1 MNLLYTLALT
11 SVYIFNLLGQYLSVG
26 EYGKPAI
33 SDKPVAMDVTPAT
46 AADETPSKNANRWN
60 FGGKDIKWILKS
72 SANGTYTLGYQ
83 DSNAYSTAFVYT
95 QNGAIVTS
103 YEEPDVTFESEHE
116 SAHWKVST
124 EAPKN
129 QAVTLDETQ
138 DYVRPTFTGSYVDVT
153 LKRKLNTNEWN
164 TLCLPF
170 PLSAAQ
176 IAELWGAGSKVAILT
191 GDSETK
197 LFFSICDDIEAG
209 KPCLLE
215 PKKVNTTDHTYEI
228 KDIVVSTWKN
238 NSELQYVAGKTR
250 MVGFFSPKMVKEGSY
265 VFGDANKMYH
275 LVSDMKA
282 NGFRCYFE
290 DVACESRVLT
300 WGIDDNTTGIDG
312 TFVTPQAPKVGNI
325 YTVNGQLVRR
335 NSTAAGLAPGVYIMN
350 GIKLIVK

>member
-26 EYGKPAI
+26 ADGKPAI
-33 SDKPVAMDVTPAT
+33 SDKPVAMEYSKAT
-46 AADETPSKNANRWN
+46 ETPDKDANRWN
-60 FGGKDIKWILKS
+60 FGGKDIKWILKP
-72 SANGTYTLGYQ
+72 SADGTYTLGYQ
-83 DSNAYSTAFVYT
+83 DSDAYSTAFVYT

-103 YEEPDVTFESEHE
+103 YEEPAATIK
-116 SAHWKVST
+116 SAQWKYST
-124 EAPKN
+124 EAPKQ

-138 DYVRPTFTGSYVDVT
+138 NYVRPTFTGSYVDVT
-153 LKRKLNTNEWN
+153 LKRKLYTDEWN
-164 TLCLPF
+164 SLCLPF

-176 IAELWGAGSKVAILT
+176 IAELWGDGSKVAILT

-197 LFFSICDDIEAG
+197 LFFSTCDNIEAG

-215 PKKVNTTDHTYEI
+215 PKNVNNTDHTYEI
-228 KDIVVSTWKN
+228 KNIEVSTWVEN
-238 NSELQYVAGKTR
+238 NSELQYVAGNTR
-250 MVGFFSPKMVKEGSY
+250 IVGFFSPTIVKKGSY
-265 VFGDANKMYH
+265 GFGAANKMYH
-275 LVSDMKA
+275 LVEDMKA

-290 DVACESRVLT
+290 DVADESRVLT

-312 TFVTPQAPKVGNI
+312 TFVTPEAPKVGNI

>member
-26 EYGKPAI
+26 EDGKPAI

-83 DSNAYSTAFVYT
+83 DSDAYSTAFVYT
-95 QNGAIVTS
+95 QNGALATS
-103 YEEPDVTFESEHE
+103 YEEPDATFESKHE

-176 IAELWGAGSKVAILT
+176 IAELWGAGTKVAILT

-197 LFFSICDDIEAG
+197 LFFSTCDDIKAG
-209 KPCLLE
+209 KPCLLD
-215 PKKVNTTDHTYEI
+215 PKNVNADYTYEI
-228 KDIVVSTWKN
+228 KGIDVSTWEN
-238 NSELQYVAGKTR
+238 NSDLQYVAGKTR
-250 MVGFFSPKMVKEGSY
+250 MVGFFSPETVKEGSY

-290 DVACESRVLT
+290 DVAVASRVLT
-300 WGIDDNTTGIDG
+300 WGIDDNTTGIDD

>member
-11 SVYIFNLLGQYLSVG
+11 SVYIFNSQGQYLSVG
-26 EYGKPAI
+26 DDGKPVL
-33 SDKPVAMDVTPAT
+33 SKEPVAMDVTEAN
-46 AADETPSKNANRWN
+46 ETPKTKDAGRKNFN
-60 FGGKDIKWILKS
+60 GTDIKWILKS
-72 SANGTYTLGYQ
+72 SADGTYTLGYQ
-83 DSNAYSTAFVYT
+83 DSDAYSTAFIYT

-103 YEEPDVTFESEHE
+103 YEEPDATFKP
-116 SAHWKVST
+116 AQWKVS
-124 EAPKN
+124 KK

-138 DYVRPTFTGSYVDVT
+138 KYERPTFTGPYVDVT
-153 LKRKLNTNEWN
+153 LKRKLYADEWN
-164 TLCLPF
+164 SLCLPF
-170 PLSAAQ
+170 SLSAAQ
-176 IAELWGAGSKVAILT
+176 IEELWGEGSKVAILT

-197 LFFSICDDIEAG
+197 LSFSICEAIEAG

-215 PKKVNTTDHTYEI
+215 PKKVNATDYTYEI
-228 KDIVVSTWKN
+228 KEIDVSTWVEN
-238 NSELQYVAGKTR
+238 NSELQYVAGNTR
-250 MVGFFSPKMVKEGSY
+250 IVGFFSPTTVKEGTY
-265 VFGDANKMYH
+265 VLGESNKMYH

>member
-11 SVYIFNLLGQYLSVG
+11 SVYIFNSLGQYLSVG
-26 EYGKPAI
+26 NDGKPVL
-33 SDKPVAMDVTPAT
+33 SKKPVAMDVT
-46 AADETPSKNANRWN
+46 AANETPYKDANRWN

-83 DSNAYSTAFVYT
+83 DSDAYSTAFVYT
-95 QNGAIVTS
+95 LDGAIAIS
-103 YEEPDVTFESEHE
+103 NEEPAATFES
-116 SAHWKVST
+116 AQWKVST
-124 EAPKN
+124 EAPK
-129 QAVTLDETQ
+129 QQTVTLDEAQ
-138 DYVRPTFTGSYVDVT
+138 NYVRPTFTGSYVDVT
-153 LKRKLNTNEWN
+153 LKRKFNTNEWN

-197 LFFSICDDIEAG
+197 LFFSTCDNIEAG
-209 KPCLLE
+209 KPCLLD
-215 PKKVNTTDHTYEI
+215 PKNVNADHTYEI
-228 KDIVVSTWKN
+228 KDIEVSTWEN
-238 NSELQYVAGKTR
+238 NSERQYVAGKTR
-250 MVGFFSPKMVKEGSY
+250 MVGFFSPTMIKEGSY

-275 LVSDMKA
+275 LVSDMEAK
-282 NGFRCYFE
+282 GFRCYFE
-290 DVACESRVLT
+290 DVAGASRVLT

-312 TFVTPQAPKVGNI
+312 TFVKPEAPKVGNI

>member
-11 SVYIFNLLGQYLSVG
+11 SVYIFNSLGQYLSVV
-26 EYGKPAI
+26 EDGKPAI
-33 SDKPVAMDVTPAT
+33 SDKPVAMDVT
-46 AADETPSKNANRWN
+46 AANETPSKDANRWN

-95 QNGAIVTS
+95 QNGAIATS
-103 YEEPDVTFESEHE
+103 YEEPAATFES
-116 SAHWKVST
+116 AQWKVST
-124 EAPKN
+124 EAPKQ
-129 QAVTLDETQ
+129 QAVTLDEAQ
-138 DYVRPTFTGSYVDVT
+138 NYVRPTFIGSYVDVT
-153 LKRKLNTNEWN
+153 LKRKLYTNEWN

-197 LFFSICDDIEAG
+197 LSFSICDNIEAG
-209 KPCLLE
+209 KPCLLD
-215 PKKVNTTDHTYEI
+215 PKTINENHTYEI
-228 KDIVVSTWKN
+228 KDIEVSTWEN
-238 NSELQYVAGKTR
+238 NSDLQYRAGNTR
-250 MVGFFSPKMVKEGSY
+250 MVGFFSPTTVKKGSY
-265 VFGDANKMYH
+265 GLGEANKMYH
-275 LVSDMKA
+275 LVSDMEAK
-282 NGFRCYFE
+282 GFRCYFE
-290 DVACESRVLT
+290 DVAGASRVLT

-312 TFVTPQAPKVGNI
+312 TFVKPEAPKVGNI

>member
-11 SVYIFNLLGQYLSVG
+11 SVYIFNSLGQYLSVG
-26 EYGKPAI
+26 KDGKPAI
-33 SDKPVAMDVTPAT
+33 SDKPVAMDVTDAT
-46 AADETPSKNANRWN
+46 ETETPAKDANRWN
-60 FGGKDIKWILKS
+60 FGGTDIKWILKS

-83 DSNAYSTAFVYT
+83 DSDAYSTAFVYT
-95 QNGAIVTS
+95 LNGAIVTS
-103 YEEPDVTFESEHE
+103 YEEPAATFES
-116 SAHWKVST
+116 AQWKVSS

-129 QAVTLDETQ
+129 QAVTLDEAQ
-138 DYVRPTFTGSYVDVT
+138 NYVRPTFNGSYVDVT
-153 LKRKLNTNEWN
+153 LKRKLKTDEWN

-176 IAELWGAGSKVAILT
+176 IKELWGAGSKVSILT

-197 LFFSICDDIEAG
+197 LFFSTCDDIEAG

-215 PKKVNTTDHTYEI
+215 PKKVNENHTYEI
-228 KDIVVSTWKN
+228 KDIDVSTWKN
-238 NSELQYVAGKTR
+238 NSERQYVAGKTR
-250 MVGFFSPKMVKEGSY
+250 MVGFFSRTMVKEGSY
-265 VFGDANKMYH
+265 VFGESNKMYH
-275 LVSDMKA
+275 LDEDMEA

-290 DVACESRVLT
+290 DVAGESRVLT

-312 TFVTPQAPKVGNI
+312 TFVAPQAPKVGNI

>member
-11 SVYIFNLLGQYLSVG
+11 SVYIYNSLGQYLSVG
-26 EYGKPAI
+26 TDGKPAI
-33 SDKPVAMDVTPAT
+33 SDKPVAMDVT
-46 AADETPSKNANRWN
+46 AANETPSKDANRWN

-72 SANGTYTLGYQ
+72 SADGTYTLGYQ

-95 QNGAIVTS
+95 QNGAIATS
-103 YEEPDVTFESEHE
+103 YEEPAATFES
-116 SAHWKVST
+116 AQWKVST
-124 EAPKN
+124 EAPKQ
-129 QAVTLDETQ
+129 QAVTLDEAQ
-138 DYVRPTFTGSYVDVT
+138 NYERPTFTGSHVDVT
-153 LKRKLNTNEWN
+153 LKRKLNKNEWN

-176 IAELWGAGSKVAILT
+176 IAELWGASTKVAILT

-197 LFFSICDDIEAG
+197 LSFSFCDNIEAG
-209 KPCLLE
+209 KPYLLNPE
-215 PKKVNTTDHTYEI
+215 RVNQEHTYEI
-228 KDIVVSTWKN
+228 KDIEVSTWN
-238 NSELQYVAGKTR
+238 NSDLQHIVGSTR
-250 MVGFFSPKMVKEGSY
+250 MKGFFSPRTIMKGSY
-265 VFGDANKMYH
+265 VIGEANKVYH
-275 LVSDMKA
+275 LVSNMEAK
-282 NGFRCYFE
+282 GFRCYFE
-290 DVACESRVLT
+290 DVTGKNRVLT

>member
-11 SVYIFNLLGQYLSVG
+11 SVYIFNSLGQYLSVG
-26 EYGKPAI
+26 KDGKPAI
-33 SDKPVAMDVTPAT
+33 SDKPVAMEVSKAN
-46 AADETPSKNANRWN
+46 ETPSKDANRWN

-72 SANGTYTLGYQ
+72 SADGTYTLGYQ
-83 DSNAYSTAFVYT
+83 DSDAYSTAFVYT
-95 QNGAIVTS
+95 LDGAIAIS
-103 YEEPDVTFESEHE
+103 YEEPAATFES
-116 SAHWKVST
+116 AQWKVST
-124 EAPKN
+124 EAPK
-129 QAVTLDETQ
+129 QQTVTLDEAQ
-138 DYVRPTFTGSYVDVT
+138 NYVRPTFTGSYVDVT
-153 LKRKLNTNEWN
+153 LKRKFNTNEWN

-197 LFFSICDDIEAG
+197 LFFSTCDNIEAG
-209 KPCLLE
+209 KPCLLD
-215 PKKVNTTDHTYEI
+215 PKNVNADHTYEI
-228 KDIVVSTWKN
+228 KDIEVSTWEN
-238 NSELQYVAGKTR
+238 NSERQYVAGKTR
-250 MVGFFSPKMVKEGSY
+250 MVGFFSPTMVKEGSY

-275 LVSDMKA
+275 LVSDMEAK
-282 NGFRCYFE
+282 GFRCYFE
-290 DVACESRVLT
+290 DIAGASRVLT

-312 TFVTPQAPKVGNI
+312 TFVTPETPKVENI

>member
-1 MNLLYTLALT
+1 MNLLYTLALA
-11 SVYIFNLLGQYLSVG
+11 SVYIFNSQGQYLSVG
-26 EYGKPAI
+26 EDGKPVL
-33 SDKPVAMDVTPAT
+33 SKRPVAMEVSKAT
-46 AADETPSKNANRWN
+46 ETPSKDANRWN
-60 FGGKDIKWILKS
+60 FGGTDIKWILKS
-72 SANGTYTLGYQ
+72 SADGTYTLGYQ
-83 DSNAYSTAFVYT
+83 DSDAYSTAFVYT
-95 QNGAIVTS
+95 QNGTLATS
-103 YEEPDVTFESEHE
+103 YEEPAATFES
-116 SAHWKVST
+116 AQWTVSS
-124 EAPKN
+124 EAPKQ
-129 QAVTLDETQ
+129 QAVTLDEKQ

-176 IAELWGAGSKVAILT
+176 IAELWGEGSKVAILT

-197 LFFSICDDIEAG
+197 LFFSICDDIKAG

-215 PKKVNTTDHTYEI
+215 PKTVNADDTYEI
-228 KDIVVSTWKN
+228 KNIEVSTWEN

-265 VFGDANKMYH
+265 VFGEANKMYH

-290 DVACESRVLT
+290 DVADASRVLT

-312 TFVTPQAPKVGNI
+312 TFVAPQAPKVGNI